1 MENKDIIYKDII
13 HKKYEK
19 FHEFLNAMERARLH
33 FEETQSPV
41 DLKIY
46 RILED
51 DFEMELEKIYL
62 PRVPGM
68 EKTLKEEFRELQEEV
83 MHKKQEQI
91 KEKERQM
98 AEAQSR
104 EQMSSTVSS

>member
-1 MENKDIIYKDII
+1 MENKNII
-13 HKKYEK
+13 HKKYLEVHLYLK
-19 FHEFLNAMERARLH
+19 AMEKARIK
-33 FEETQSPV
+33 FEESNDPV

-46 RILED
+46 RTLED
-51 DFEMELEKIYL
+51 DFECITETISL

-68 EKTLKEEFRELQEEV
+68 EKTLKEEFREIQEEV
-83 MHKKQEQI
+83 MRKKQEQI

-98 AEAQSR
+98 AETQSR

>member
-1 MENKDIIYKDII
+1 MKNKDII

-19 FHEFLNAMERARLH
+19 VHEFLNAMERARLH
-33 FEETQSPV
+33 FEETQNPV

-51 DFEMELEKIYL
+51 DFERVTETVSLS
-62 PRVPGM
+62 RVPGM
-68 EKTLKEEFRELQEEV
+68 EKTLKEEFDEIRLEV
-83 MHKKQEQI
+83 IAKKKMQI
-91 KEKERQM
+91 KEAEKQM
-98 AEAQSR
+98 NAQSR

>member
-1 MENKDIIYKDII
+1 MENKDII

-19 FHEFLNAMERARLH
+19 VHEFLNAMERARLH
-33 FEETQSPV
+33 FEETQNPV

-51 DFEMELEKIYL
+51 DFERVVETISL
-62 PRVPGM
+62 PRVPGK
-68 EKTLKEEFRELQEEV
+68 EKTLKEEIREFQEEA
-83 MHKKQEQI
+83 MRKKQEQI

>member
-1 MENKDIIYKDII
+1 MENKNII
-13 HKKYEK
+13 HKKYLEVHLYLK
-19 FHEFLNAMERARLH
+19 AMEKARIQ
-33 FEETQSPV
+33 FEESNDPV

-46 RILED
+46 RTLED
-51 DFEMELEKIYL
+51 DFECITE
-62 PRVPGM
+62 
-68 EKTLKEEFRELQEEV
+68 EEFREIQEEV
-83 MHKKQEQI
+83 MRKKQEQI